1 MSATDEL
8 VARLATAAGISP
20 GFTDAYGR
28 WQETSPDTRRALLAD
43 MGLATGSEEEA
54 RDSLRRVERLRAG
67 LIPAIVIVEA
77 GRPGRLVL
85 RPPAGADTAVWRI
98 TAENGIMR
106 EGRAPL
112 ASEGEG
118 QAAFDL
124 HALPHGYHRLRVEA
138 GGETAEATV
147 IAAPPQCWL
156 PPELRDDRRLWGVT
170 AQVYGLRSAH
180 NFGIGDFTDVA
191 EAAGRSGAAGAS
203 YLGLSP
209 LHALFASD
217 RSKYSPYSP
226 SSRLFIEPLYI
237 DVTAVEGFAGSEAA
251 RLLDEAEFRQRLA
264 QAREGSFVDYQA
276 VWTLKRRV
284 LDALWQ
290 DFQVHGDHTPLAAF
304 GRERGD
310 SLKGHAT
317 FEALSEY
324 FWGQGRYWM
333 GEWPEA
339 YRDAHSAEVARFM
352 EENAERVAFHAW
364 LQFEADRQLGLAV
377 ARARKAGMA
386 IGLYRD
392 LAVGADRGGSEVWAN
407 PERFM
412 PASSVGA
419 PPDLLAPNGQNWGLP
434 SFNPLTLEEQGL
446 AAFRALVVAN
456 MRHSGAIRID
466 HAFQLRRL
474 FLIPPGARAGE
485 GSYVDFPFE
494 AMLAVLRVESHRHR
508 ALVIAEDLGTAPAGF
523 SEAIMAS
530 GVLSYRVLHFERGEN
545 ASFKG
550 PETYPRRALAVVSTH
565 DLPTFRGWW
574 RGLDVDLKQT

>member
-28 WQETSPDTRRALLAD
+28 WKETSPDTRRALLAD

-276 VWTLKRRV
+276 VWTLKRRM

-304 GRERGD
+304 GREHGD
-310 SLKGHAT
+310 FLKGRAN
-317 FEALSEY
+317 FEALSEH
-324 FWGQGRYWM
+324 FWG
-333 GEWPEA
+333 
-339 YRDAHSAEVARFM
+339 
-352 EENAERVAFHAW
+352 
-364 LQFEADRQLGLAV
+364 
-377 ARARKAGMA
+377 
-386 IGLYRD
+386 
-392 LAVGADRGGSEVWAN
+392 
-407 PERFM
+407 
-412 PASSVGA
+412 
-419 PPDLLAPNGQNWGLP
+419 
-434 SFNPLTLEEQGL
+434 
-446 AAFRALVVAN
+446 
-456 MRHSGAIRID
+456 
-466 HAFQLRRL
+466 
-474 FLIPPGARAGE
+474 
-485 GSYVDFPFE
+485 
-494 AMLAVLRVESHRHR
+494 
-508 ALVIAEDLGTAPAGF
+508 
-523 SEAIMAS
+523 
-530 GVLSYRVLHFERGEN
+530 
-545 ASFKG
+545 
-550 PETYPRRALAVVSTH
+550 
-565 DLPTFRGWW
+565 
-574 RGLDVDLKQT
+574 